1 MAATRATAVGYGR
14 NGQVSTATR
23 LGHASAVGRADTW
36 RTFATA
42 ETHANGS
49 GDFAL
54 RRDGQTI
61 ARVEWP
67 AESDR
72 DNPRLTVTFGNGRTY
87 EYGLFTGDVT
97 EMAANPN
104 GAYRPNL
111 AENTEVSE

>member
-72 DNPRLTVTFGNGRTY
+72 DNPRLRVTFANGRTY
-87 EYGLFTGDVT
+87 EYGLFTGAVS
-97 EMAANPN
+97 ELPVNPN